1 MFSFPHP
8 SLFSF
13 PHPSLLI
20 PTLLSSH
27 SRAGGNLGY
36 GTLLDPRFSRG
47 GHKRDGEDKE
57 EDGDDKEDFK
67 KASNGII
74 KLYQLAMLCS
84 IHLFILYSKLCLIQP
99 N

>member
-1 MFSFPHP
+1 MGMTPPF
-8 SLFSF
+8 
-13 PHPSLLI
+13 LI
-20 PTLLSSH
+20 PTLLSYH

-36 GTLLDPRFSRG
+36 GTLLASRVYG
-47 GHKRDGEDKE
+47 DDKE

-84 IHLFILYSKLCLIQP
+84 IHLFIL
-99 N
+99 